1 MSFFGFFLPLSNLEH
16 SDPRNQ
22 CMRGGEGRGGGGGMM
37 VIVMGA
43 VLDWQRKKKGIE
55 EQRV

>member
-1 MSFFGFFLPLSNLEH
+1 
-16 SDPRNQ
+16 
-22 CMRGGEGRGGGGGMM
+22 MM

-55 EQRV
+55 EQRVQEEASLRESGHV